1 MKSKLLIFCFMMI
14 VIVAN
19 AGDYYQLFL
28 GQPLFKEP
36 SVKSEMLMD
45 LKANDTLKVIS
56 TLDGWTQVQ
65 TLSGVKGYIFST
77 GCFTEIQYDPNSSDE
92 MPIAGKVLLI
102 TLVVIVIGIILGFTR
117 FVTIYSN
124 YTDLAI
130 TFAVVILLII
140 SLPFSLQLGNTES
153 KLHPIVPYIF
163 IGVDTALLIWVLVR
177 AMKQNNVATGIL
189 AFIVKIPL
197 VIAFLYYLFKMF
209 SAERIRDKVD
219 GGIKAGLLALLM
231 NGLVKVKE
239 WKSNNQ
245 KISI

>member
-1 MKSKLLIFCFMMI
+1 M
-14 VIVAN
+14 
-19 AGDYYQLFL
+19 
-28 GQPLFKEP
+28 
-36 SVKSEMLMD
+36 
-45 LKANDTLKVIS
+45 T
-56 TLDGWTQVQ
+56 
-65 TLSGVKGYIFST
+65 
-77 GCFTEIQYDPNSSDE
+77 
-92 MPIAGKVLLI
+92 IAGKVLLI